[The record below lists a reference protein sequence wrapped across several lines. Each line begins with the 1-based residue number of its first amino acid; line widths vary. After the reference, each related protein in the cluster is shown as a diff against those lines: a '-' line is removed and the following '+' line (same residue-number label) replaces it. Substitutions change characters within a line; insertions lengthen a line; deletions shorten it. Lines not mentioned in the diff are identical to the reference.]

1 MLRTFIDR
9 PIFATVVSIII
20 TLGGALAL
28 LGLPVEQYPNVVPP
42 QVVVDGRFPGANADV
57 IADSVVAPLEQ
68 EINGVDDMI
77 YLESSA
83 TDSGSFR
90 VTVSF
95 EIGTDPDQATIN
107 VNNRVQQALAR
118 LPQSV
123 RDQGLKVEA
132 RSTSILQVITLSSP
146 DNSMDVVEI
155 SNYALLNVLDELVRL
170 PGIDDASL
178 FGAQDY
184 SMRIWLR
191 PDTLAQYE
199 LKIGRASCRER
210 V

>member
-9 PIFATVVSIII
+9 PIFATVISIII

-28 LGLPVEQYPNVVPP
+28 MGLPIEQYPNVVPP
-42 QVVVDGRFPGANADV
+42 QVVVDGRFPGASADV

-95 EIGTDPDQATIN
+95 EIGTNPGA
-107 VNNRVQQALAR
+107 AGAR
-118 LPQSV
+118 PFAPA
-123 RDQGLKVEA
+123 RA
-132 RSTSILQVITLSSP
+132 RSGPESGGPFDLHSAGYYPIVS
-146 DNSMDVVEI
+146 
-155 SNYALLNVLDELVRL
+155 
-170 PGIDDASL
+170 
-178 FGAQDY
+178 
-184 SMRIWLR
+184 
-191 PDTLAQYE
+191 
-199 LKIGRASCRER
+199 
-210 V
+210 